1 MQLPDVFGL
10 LFPNVWTVI
19 SQLCATAVLFFLM
32 YKLAYKPVKKIL
44 DARSDYEQSRITEA
58 DVLKEETERLN
69 EEARQGIIEANK
81 SAEDIVASAREEAE
95 IIKKELVE
103 QGKEQS
109 KQMMENA
116 QREIEVQRSKM
127 LQDLHSE
134 IVDAT
139 ISATEKMLKVKI
151 ENQEDKDNID
161 TFVKEVINK

>member
-10 LFPNVWTVI
+10 LFPNIWTVI

-44 DARSDYEQSRITEA
+44 DARSDYEQSRISEA
-58 DVLKEETERLN
+58 DALKEETEKLN
-69 EEARQGIIEANK
+69 EEAKRGIIEANK
-81 SAEDIVASAREEAE
+81 SAEDIVSSAREEAE
-95 IIKKELVE
+95 SIKNELVA
-103 QGKEQS
+103 QGKEAS
-109 KQMMENA
+109 KQMLENA
-116 QREIEVQRSKM
+116 QKEIEVQRSKM
-127 LQDLHSE
+127 LQDLHAE

>member
-44 DARSDYEQSRITEA
+44 DTRSEYEQSRISEA
-58 DVLKEETERLN
+58 DALKEENTKLN
-69 EEARQGIIEANK
+69 EEAKQSILDANK
-81 SAEDIVASAREEAE
+81 SAEEIVASAREEAE
-95 IIKKELVE
+95 TIKKELVE
-103 QGKEQS
+103 QGKEHS
-109 KQMMENA
+109 RQMMENA
-116 QREIEVQRSKM
+116 QKEIEVQRSKM
-127 LQDLHSE
+127 LQDLHAE

>member
-10 LFPNVWTVI
+10 LFPNIWTVI

-44 DARSDYEQSRITEA
+44 DERSDYEQSRISEA

-69 EEARQGIIEANK
+69 EEAKQGIIEANK

-109 KQMMENA
+109 KQLMENA
-116 QREIEVQRSKM
+116 QREIEVQRRKM
-127 LQDLHSE
+127 LQDLQAE

-161 TFVKEVINK
+161 SFVKEVINK

>member
-10 LFPNVWTVI
+10 LFPNIWTVI

-44 DARSDYEQSRITEA
+44 DERSDYEQSRISEA

-69 EEARQGIIEANK
+69 EEAKQGIIEANK

-109 KQMMENA
+109 KQIMENA

-127 LQDLHSE
+127 LQDLHAE

-139 ISATEKMLKVKI
+139 ISATEMMLKTKI

>member
-10 LFPNVWTVI
+10 LFPNIWTVI

-44 DARSDYEQSRITEA
+44 DARSDYEQSRISEA
-58 DVLKEETERLN
+58 DALKEETEKLN
-69 EEARQGIIEANK
+69 EEAKRGIIEANK
-81 SAEDIVASAREEAE
+81 SAEDIVSSAREEAE
-95 IIKKELVE
+95 SIKNELVA
-103 QGKEQS
+103 QGKEAS

-116 QREIEVQRSKM
+116 QKEIEVQRSKM
-127 LQDLHSE
+127 LQDLHAE

>member
-10 LFPNVWTVI
+10 LFPNIWTVI

-44 DARSDYEQSRITEA
+44 DARSEYEQSRISEA
-58 DVLKEETERLN
+58 DALKEETEKLN
-69 EEARQGIIEANK
+69 EEAKRGIIEANK
-81 SAEDIVASAREEAE
+81 SAEDIVSSAREEAE
-95 IIKKELVE
+95 SIKNELVA
-103 QGKEQS
+103 QGKEAS
-109 KQMMENA
+109 KQMTENA
-116 QREIEVQRSKM
+116 QKEIEVQRSKM
-127 LQDLHSE
+127 LQDLHAE

>member
-10 LFPNVWTVI
+10 LFPNIWTVI

-44 DARSDYEQSRITEA
+44 DTRSDYEQSRISEA
-58 DVLKEETERLN
+58 DALKQETEKLN
-69 EEARQGIIEANK
+69 EQAKESIVEANK
-81 SAEDIVASAREEAE
+81 SAEDIVVSAREEAE
-95 IIKKELVE
+95 TIKKELVE

-109 KQMMENA
+109 RQLLENA
-116 QREIEVQRSKM
+116 QKEIEVQRNKM
-127 LQDLHSE
+127 LQDLHAE

-139 ISATEKMLKVKI
+139 IAATEKMLKVKI

-161 TFVKEVINK
+161 TFVKEVISK

>member
-10 LFPNVWTVI
+10 LFPNIWTVL

-58 DVLKEETERLN
+58 DAYKEETIRLN
-69 EEARQGIIEANK
+69 EEAKQGIIEANK
-81 SAEDIVASAREEAE
+81 TAEDIIASAREEADT
-95 IIKKELVE
+95 IKRELVE
-103 QGKEQS
+103 QGKEHS

>member
-10 LFPNVWTVI
+10 LFPNIWTVI

-32 YKLAYKPVKKIL
+32 YKLAYKPVKRIL
-44 DARSDYEQSRITEA
+44 DTRSEYEQSRISEA
-58 DVLKEETERLN
+58 DALKEENTRLN
-69 EEARQGIIEANK
+69 KEAKQSILDANK
-81 SAEDIVASAREEAE
+81 SAEEIVSSAREEAE
-95 IIKKELVE
+95 SIKKELIE
-103 QGKEQS
+103 QGKEHS

-116 QREIEVQRSKM
+116 QKEIEVQRNKM
-127 LQDLHSE
+127 LQDLHAE

-161 TFVKEVINK
+161 SFVKEVINK

>member
-10 LFPNVWTVI
+10 LFPNVWTFI

-44 DARSDYEQSRITEA
+44 DERSDYEQSRISEA

-69 EEARQGIIEANK
+69 EEAKQGIIEANK

-109 KQMMENA
+109 KQLMENA

>member
-44 DARSDYEQSRITEA
+44 DTRSEYEQSRISEA
-58 DVLKEETERLN
+58 DALKEENTRLN
-69 EEARQGIIEANK
+69 EEAKQSILDANK
-81 SAEDIVASAREEAE
+81 SAEEIVASAREEAE

-103 QGKEQS
+103 QGKEHS
-109 KQMMENA
+109 RQMMENA
-116 QREIEVQRSKM
+116 QKEIEVQRSKM
-127 LQDLHSE
+127 LQDLHAE

>member
-10 LFPNVWTVI
+10 LFPNIWTVI

-32 YKLAYKPVKKIL
+32 YKLAYKPVKRIL
-44 DARSDYEQSRITEA
+44 DTRSEYEQSRISETDA
-58 DVLKEETERLN
+58 LKEENTRLN
-69 EEARQGIIEANK
+69 EEAKQSILDANK
-81 SAEDIVASAREEAE
+81 SAEEIVSSAREEAE
-95 IIKKELVE
+95 SIKKELIE
-103 QGKEQS
+103 QGKEHS

-116 QREIEVQRSKM
+116 QKEIEVQRIKM
-127 LQDLHSE
+127 LQDLHAE

>member
-10 LFPNVWTVI
+10 LFPNIWTVI

-44 DARSDYEQSRITEA
+44 DERSDYEQSRISEA

-69 EEARQGIIEANK
+69 EEAKQGIIEANK

-127 LQDLHSE
+127 LQDLHTE

-139 ISATEKMLKVKI
+139 ISATEMMLKTKI

>member
-10 LFPNVWTVI
+10 LFPNIWTVL

-44 DARSDYEQSRITEA
+44 DARSEYEQSRITEA
-58 DVLKEETERLN
+58 DAYKEETIRLN
-69 EEARQGIIEANK
+69 EEAKQGIIEANK
-81 SAEDIVASAREEAE
+81 TAEDIIASAREEADT
-95 IIKKELVE
+95 IKRELVE
-103 QGKEQS
+103 QGKEHS

>member
-10 LFPNVWTVI
+10 LFPNIWTVI

-161 TFVKEVINK
+161 TFVKEVISK

>member
-10 LFPNVWTVI
+10 LFPNIWTVI

-32 YKLAYKPVKKIL
+32 YKLAYKPVKRIL
-44 DARSDYEQSRITEA
+44 DTRSEYEQSRISEA
-58 DVLKEETERLN
+58 DALKEENTRLN
-69 EEARQGIIEANK
+69 KEAKQSILDANK
-81 SAEDIVASAREEAE
+81 SAEEIVSSAREEAE
-95 IIKKELVE
+95 SIKKELIE
-103 QGKEQS
+103 QGKEHS

-116 QREIEVQRSKM
+116 QKEIEVQRSKM
-127 LQDLHSE
+127 LQDRHAE

-161 TFVKEVINK
+161 SFVKEVINK

>member
-10 LFPNVWTVI
+10 LFPNIWTVI

-44 DARSDYEQSRITEA
+44 DARSDYEQSRISEA
-58 DVLKEETERLN
+58 DALKEETEKLN
-69 EEARQGIIEANK
+69 EEAKRGIIEANK
-81 SAEDIVASAREEAE
+81 SAEDIVSSAREEAE
-95 IIKKELVE
+95 SIKNELVA

-116 QREIEVQRSKM
+116 QKEIEVQRSKM
-127 LQDLHSE
+127 LQDLHAE

>member
-10 LFPNVWTVI
+10 LFPNIWTVL

-44 DARSDYEQSRITEA
+44 DARSEYEQSRITEA
-58 DVLKEETERLN
+58 DAYKEETIRLN
-69 EEARQGIIEANK
+69 EEAKQGIIEANK
-81 SAEDIVASAREEAE
+81 SAEDIIASAREEADA
-95 IIKKELVE
+95 IKRELVE
-103 QGKEQS
+103 QGKEHS
-109 KQMMENA
+109 KQMIENA
-116 QREIEVQRSKM
+116 QKEIEVQRSKM

>member
-44 DARSDYEQSRITEA
+44 DTRSEYEQSRISEA
-58 DVLKEETERLN
+58 DALKEENTRLN
-69 EEARQGIIEANK
+69 EEAKQSILDANK
-81 SAEDIVASAREEAE
+81 SAEEIVASAREEAE

-103 QGKEQS
+103 QGKEHS
-109 KQMMENA
+109 RQMMENV
-116 QREIEVQRSKM
+116 QKEIEVQRSKM
-127 LQDLHSE
+127 LQDLHAE

>member
-10 LFPNVWTVI
+10 LFPNIWTVI
-19 SQLCATAVLFFLM
+19 SQLCVTAVLFFLM

-44 DARSDYEQSRITEA
+44 DARSDYEQSRISEA
-58 DVLKEETERLN
+58 DALKEETEKLN
-69 EEARQGIIEANK
+69 EEAKRGIIEANK
-81 SAEDIVASAREEAE
+81 SAEDIVSSAREEAE
-95 IIKKELVE
+95 SIKNELVA
-103 QGKEQS
+103 QGKEAS

-116 QREIEVQRSKM
+116 QKEIEVQRSKM
-127 LQDLHSE
+127 LQDLHAE